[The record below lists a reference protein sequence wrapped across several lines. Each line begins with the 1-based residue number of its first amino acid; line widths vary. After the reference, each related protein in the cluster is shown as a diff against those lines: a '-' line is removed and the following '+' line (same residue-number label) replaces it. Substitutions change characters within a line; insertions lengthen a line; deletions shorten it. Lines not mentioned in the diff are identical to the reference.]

1 MTYFI
6 SMGYKEIVTHVIRLC
21 WREVFSLETTTKK
34 LYEAMFLVDSAQAG
48 SDWDGTMATIN
59 RVLERAEAEVVT
71 IRKWADRKLA
81 YEIEH
86 KSRGTYVLC
95 FFKADPSVISAME
108 KDVLLSEQIMRAMIT
123 STEGRSEK
131 VLEKDIKGEA
141 PAPRDQEYDSPRDRN
156 ERSDRIRSVPK
167 TEAEDV
173 KAAAAKLEAAA
184 KAEAKV
190 AEEAEAA
197 ATKDESASDTDT
209 TEEAPADDAAV
220 AKDESVPETE
230 TPEKPSGET
239 ETAGETSAS

>member
-1 MTYFI
+1 MR
-6 SMGYKEIVTHVIRLC
+6 YKEIVTHVIRLC

-81 YEIEH
+81 YEIDH

-95 FFKADPSVISAME
+95 FFKAAPSKISGME
-108 KDVLLSEQIMRAMIT
+108 KDVLLSEKIMRAMIT

-141 PAPRDQEYDSPRDRN
+141 PAPRDQDYDSPYDRN

-173 KAAAAKLEAAA
+173 KAAAAKQEAEAKAAEAKASEEAEAVAA
-184 KAEAKV
+184 KAESTPD
-190 AEEAEAA
+190 AETAEAA
-197 ATKDESASDTDT
+197 PA
-209 TEEAPADDAAV
+209 EEAAV

-230 TPEKPSGET
+230 TPEKPSGEP
-239 ETAGETSAS
+239 ETAEETPAS

>member
-1 MTYFI
+1 M
-6 SMGYKEIVTHVIRLC
+6 
-21 WREVFSLETTTKK
+21 ETTTKK

-86 KSRGTYVLC
+86 KNRGTYVLC
-95 FFKADPSVISAME
+95 FFKADPSKISGME

-123 STEGRSEK
+123 STDGRSES

-167 TEAEDV
+167 TDVEAV
-173 KAAAAKLEAAA
+173 KAAAAKLEAEA
-184 KAEAKV
+184 KAKA
-190 AEEAEAA
+190 AEETEAPAEEESAPDAEAETAEKATDDAEAA
-197 ATKDESASDTDT
+197 VVKDE
-209 TEEAPADDAAV
+209 AV
-220 AKDESVPETE
+220 SETE
-230 TPEKPSGET
+230 TPEKASGDT
-239 ETAGETSAS
+239 ETAEETPAS

>member
-1 MTYFI
+1 
-6 SMGYKEIVTHVIRLC
+6 
-21 WREVFSLETTTKK
+21 LETTTKK

-48 SDWDGTMATIN
+48 SDWDGTLATIN

-86 KSRGTYVLC
+86 KNRGTYVLC

-123 STEGRSEK
+123 NTEGRSED

-141 PAPRDQEYDSPRDRN
+141 PAPKDQDYDSPRDRHDRN
-156 ERSDRIRSVPK
+156 DRIRSVPK

-173 KAAAAKLEAAA
+173 KAAAAKKAAEAAA
-184 KAEAKV
+184 ATKASDEA
-190 AEEAEAA
+190 EAEAA
-197 ATKDESASDTDT
+197 KEAE
-209 TEEAPADDAAV
+209 EEAA
-220 AKDESVPETE
+220 PETE
-230 TPEKPSGET
+230 TAEKAADEAEAPVAEDKPAADAETPEKTSGDT
-239 ETAGETSAS
+239 ETVEETPAS

>member
-1 MTYFI
+1 M
-6 SMGYKEIVTHVIRLC
+6 
-21 WREVFSLETTTKK
+21 ETTTKK

-48 SDWDGTMATIN
+48 SDWDGTMATLN

-81 YEIEH
+81 YEIDH

-108 KDVLLSEQIMRAMIT
+108 KDVLLSEKIMRAMIT

-167 TEAEDV
+167 TDVEAV
-173 KAAAAKLEAAA
+173 KAAAAKLEAEA
-184 KAEAKV
+184 KAKA
-190 AEEAEAA
+190 AEETEAPAEEESAPDAEAETAEKATDDAEAA
-197 ATKDESASDTDT
+197 VAT
-209 TEEAPADDAAV
+209 
-220 AKDESVPETE
+220 DESVSETE
-230 TPEKPSGET
+230 TPEKASGDT
-239 ETAGETSAS
+239 ETAEETPAS

>member
-1 MTYFI
+1 MR
-6 SMGYKEIVTHVIRLC
+6 YKEIVTDVIRLC

-48 SDWDGTMATIN
+48 SDWDGTMATLN

-81 YEIEH
+81 YEIDH

-95 FFKADPSVISAME
+95 FFKADPSKISGME

-123 STEGRSEK
+123 STDGRSEK

-173 KAAAAKLEAAA
+173 KAAAAKQEAEAKAAA
-184 KAEAKV
+184 KA
-190 AEEAEAA
+190 AEAA
-197 ATKDESASDTDT
+197 EAVAATDESTPDAET
-209 TEEAPADDAAV
+209 TEEAPAEDAVADAAV
-220 AKDESVPETE
+220 AKDESVAETE

-239 ETAGETSAS
+239 DTAEETTAS

>member
-1 MTYFI
+1 
-6 SMGYKEIVTHVIRLC
+6 MGYKEIVTHVIRLC

-48 SDWDGTMATIN
+48 SDWDGTMATLN

-86 KSRGTYVLC
+86 KNRGTYVLC
-95 FFKADPSVISAME
+95 FFKADPSRISAME

-173 KAAAAKLEAAA
+173 KAAAAKQEAAA
-184 KAEAKV
+184 KAEAK
-190 AEEAEAA
+190 AADEAEAA
-197 ATKDESASDTDT
+197 AAKDTAAKDESASDTDT
-209 TEEAPADDAAV
+209 TEQAPADVAAV
-220 AKDESVPETE
+220 AKDESVPETA
-230 TPEKPSGET
+230 TPEEPSGDT
-239 ETAGETSAS
+239 ETAEETSAS

>member
-1 MTYFI
+1 
-6 SMGYKEIVTHVIRLC
+6 MGYKEIVTHVIRLC

-48 SDWDGTMATIN
+48 SDWDGTMATLN

-86 KSRGTYVLC
+86 KNRGTYVLC
-95 FFKADPSVISAME
+95 FFKADPSKISGME

-123 STEGRSEK
+123 STDGRSES

-167 TEAEDV
+167 TDVEAV
-173 KAAAAKLEAAA
+173 KAAAAKLEAEA
-184 KAEAKV
+184 KAKA
-190 AEEAEAA
+190 AEETEAPAEEESAPDAEAETAEKATDDAEAA
-197 ATKDESASDTDT
+197 VAT
-209 TEEAPADDAAV
+209 
-220 AKDESVPETE
+220 DESVSETE
-230 TPEKPSGET
+230 TPEKASGDT
-239 ETAGETSAS
+239 ETAEETPAS

>member
-1 MTYFI
+1 M
-6 SMGYKEIVTHVIRLC
+6 
-21 WREVFSLETTTKK
+21 ETTTKK

-48 SDWDGTMATIN
+48 SDWDGTMATLN

-95 FFKADPSVISAME
+95 FFKAAPSKISGME
-108 KDVLLSEQIMRAMIT
+108 KDVLLSEKIMRAMIT

-141 PAPRDQEYDSPRDRN
+141 PAPRDQEYDNSYDRN
-156 ERSDRIRSVPK
+156 ERSPRVRSVSK

-173 KAAAAKLEAAA
+173 KAAAAKLEAETKAAA
-184 KAEAKV
+184 KAS
-190 AEEAEAA
+190 EETEAA
-197 ATKDESASDTDT
+197 AATDESTPDAET
-209 TEEAPADDAAV
+209 TEKAPADAEVAV
-220 AKDESVPETE
+220 ADDKSVPETE
-230 TPEKPSGET
+230 TPEKTSGDT
-239 ETAGETSAS
+239 ETAEETPAS

>member
-1 MTYFI
+1 M
-6 SMGYKEIVTHVIRLC
+6 
-21 WREVFSLETTTKK
+21 ETTTKK

-71 IRKWADRKLA
+71 TRKWADRKLA

-86 KSRGTYVLC
+86 KNRGTYVLC
-95 FFKADPSVISAME
+95 FFKADPSKISGME
-108 KDVLLSEQIMRAMIT
+108 KDVLLSEKIMRAMIT
-123 STEGRSEK
+123 STEGRSEA

-173 KAAAAKLEAAA
+173 KAAAAKLEAEAAA
-184 KAEAKV
+184 KAKAD
-190 AEEAEAA
+190 EEAEAPA
-197 ATKDESASDTDT
+197 KDESAPDAETAEKATDD
-209 TEEAPADDAAV
+209 AAAAV
-220 AKDESVPETE
+220 AKDESDESVPDTEKE
-230 TPEKPSGET
+230 TPEKPSGDT
-239 ETAGETSAS
+239 ETAEETPAS

>member
-1 MTYFI
+1 MR
-6 SMGYKEIVTHVIRLC
+6 YKEIVTNVIRLC

-81 YEIEH
+81 YEIDH

-95 FFKADPSVISAME
+95 FFKAAPSKISAME
-108 KDVLLSEQIMRAMIT
+108 KDVLLSEKIMRAMIT
-123 STEGRSEK
+123 STEGRSEN

-141 PAPRDQEYDSPRDRN
+141 PAPRDQEYDSSYNRN
-156 ERSDRIRSVPK
+156 ERSDRVRSVPK
-167 TEAEDV
+167 TEAEEV
-173 KAAAAKLEAAA
+173 KATAAKLAAEAKIAA
-184 KAEAKV
+184 KAS
-190 AEEAEAA
+190 EEAEAVVA
-197 ATKDESASDTDT
+197 DDESTPDAESA
-209 TEEAPADDAAV
+209 EETPAEEAAV
-220 AKDESVPETE
+220 ADDESVPETE

-239 ETAGETSAS
+239 ETAEETPAS